1 MRADARRRQFRA
13 NALPTGVSVKQMA
26 QKWEQEARI
35 NPASQ
40 GPVPAFNPS
49 HWVKA
54 DWKTEEVRKLS
65 RKGAEE
71 TRRLAKLDERMG
83 HKRLVPQ
90 WVQASGVS
98 LPITSDSGVA
108 PPMDQAE
115 PLAAG
120 ARRIIRRADRLLAA
134 LKELRAEVDAERSRM
149 HQGSEAPLATH
160 ESSVEESH
168 AQEERPLPDTKAV
181 RDEES
186 A

>member
-1 MRADARRRQFRA
+1 M
-13 NALPTGVSVKQMA
+13 
-26 QKWEQEARI
+26 I
-35 NPASQ
+35 
-40 GPVPAFNPS
+40 
-49 HWVKA
+49 
-54 DWKTEEVRKLS
+54 S

-71 TRRLAKLDERMG
+71 TRRLDKLDEKMG
-83 HKRLVPQ
+83 HERLVPQ

-98 LPITSDSGVA
+98 LPITLDPDVT
-108 PPMDQAE
+108 PQMDQVE

-120 ARRIIRRADRLLAA
+120 DASPVSTPDSIIRNADRLLAA
-134 LKELRAEVDAERSRM
+134 LNELKAKVDAERSRM